1 VRRPLGVVD
10 IVYAR
15 RGDVSQRA
23 LAAQT
28 DGFEHIDPLLGT
40 EESSLVR
47 HRMIRLVSKGATFR
61 IFWFRDLVKP
71 EELAG
76 AVGD

>member
-40 EESSLVR
+40 EESSLVLPIGYKGTWEMQGNYR
-47 HRMIRLVSKGATFR
+47 ELVVLAQKG
-61 IFWFRDLVKP
+61 K
-71 EELAG
+71 
-76 AVGD
+76 